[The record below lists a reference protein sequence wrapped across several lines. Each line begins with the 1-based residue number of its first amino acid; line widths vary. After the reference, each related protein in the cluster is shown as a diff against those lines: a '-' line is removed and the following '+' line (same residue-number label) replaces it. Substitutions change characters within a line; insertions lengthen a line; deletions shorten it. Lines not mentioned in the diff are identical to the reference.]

1 MTGHHAWIDGY
12 ISKVKS
18 TDVSMN
24 NTMKSQEEEYHCMD
38 LLELFEGI
46 SKHAERNN
54 KNPEKN

>member
-1 MTGHHAWIDGY
+1 
-12 ISKVKS
+12 
-18 TDVSMN
+18 MN

-38 LLELFEGI
+38 LLELFEGS